1 MAEPVPNRTI
11 LHIDMDAFF
20 ASVEQLDDP
29 ALRGKP
35 VLVGGSG
42 PRGVVA
48 AASYEAR
55 KFGCHSAQP
64 TAVAKR
70 LCPQAIIVRGNGKR
84 YRELSQQV
92 FAMFHDVSPLVQPLS
107 IDEAFVDVTGSQ
119 RLLGDGVTIAT
130 NLRQRIKDETGLT
143 ASIGVAPN
151 KFLAKLASDMDK
163 PNGLTIV
170 PSEGVAEWLAPLAI
184 GRMWG
189 VGPKSAA
196 KLESVGVRTFGDMAR
211 MDGQWMKARFGKD
224 GERYAQLARGIDDR
238 PVTPDREAKSIGH
251 EQTFGANLTHPDQVR
266 PVLLDQVEQVA
277 RRLRRAGVCAA
288 SVSVKIRFGQFKTI
302 TRRCTLDTA
311 TDTTETLW
319 TAASGLF
326 DKWAA
331 ESFSPVRLIGMQ
343 AGALQSGEAPAGLFG
358 EDERQRARE
367 VDATTD
373 AIVQRFGKRAIR
385 RGGTLD

>member
-1 MAEPVPNRTI
+1 MNKSRVI

-29 ALRGKP
+29 SLRGKP
-35 VLVGGSG
+35 VLVGGDG

-70 LCPQAIIVRGNGKR
+70 LCPQAIIVRGNGMR

-107 IDEAFVDVTGSQ
+107 IDEAFVDVTGSL
-119 RLLGDGVTIAT
+119 RLLGDGVTIAK
-130 NLRQRIKDETGLT
+130 NLRKRIKEEAGLT

-163 PNGLTIV
+163 PDGLTVV
-170 PSEGVAEWLAPLAI
+170 PTEDTEAWLAPIAI

-196 KLESVGVRTFGDMAR
+196 KLEAAGVRTFGDMAR
-211 MDGQWMKARFGKD
+211 MDAQWMQARFGKD
-224 GERYAQLARGIDDR
+224 GERYARLARGIDDR
-238 PVTPDREAKSIGH
+238 PVTPDRTAKSIGH
-251 EQTFGANLTHPDQVR
+251 EQTFGANLTHPDHVR
-266 PVLLDQVEQVA
+266 RVLLDQVEQVA
-277 RRLRRAGVCAA
+277 RRLRRAGVCAS

-302 TRRCTLDTA
+302 TRSCTLDTA
-311 TDTTETLW
+311 TDMTETLW

-331 ESFSPVRLIGMQ
+331 ASFSPVRLIGMQ
-343 AGALQSGEAPAGLFG
+343 AGALQSGAGPAGLFG
-358 EDERQRARE
+358 EEQRQRARE
-367 VDATTD
+367 VDAATD